1 MSSNNNKLHMFKK
14 FGPFVAGGLLVAT
27 LSFAS
32 VYALRSN
39 GEQVANST
47 VAQTAES
54 APVLGSKENPHLVSL
69 TKDQTEPVDLL
80 INVGDYVQ
88 FNSKD
93 GSEHQLIQG
102 KPTADHGHDEY
113 ADAVHGEAHGA
124 TDSPLDSGIIK
135 ADEGYLLQLKKV
147 GKYDFHDNYNHDY
160 AITVIV
166 YDKNKKLEDTK
177 IE

>member
-1 MSSNNNKLHMFKK
+1 MLSNNKEAFKK
-14 FGPFVAGGLLVAT
+14 FSPFVAAGLVAAMI
-27 LSFAS
+27 SFAS
-32 VYALRSN
+32 VYAVQTSGNQAASNNVATQADDRSK
-39 GEQVANST
+39 
-47 VAQTAES
+47 
-54 APVLGSKENPHLVSL
+54 LGSKENPHLVSL

-80 INVGDYVQ
+80 IDVGDYVQ
-88 FNSKD
+88 FNSSD
-93 GSEHQLIQG
+93 GSVHQLIQG

-135 ADEGYLLQLKKV
+135 ADEGYLLQLNKV
-147 GKYDFHDNYNHDY
+147 GKYDFHDNYNHNY

-166 YDKNKKLEDTK
+166 YDKDKKLEDTK